1 MQDIFDSCFEVG
13 EMQEGSDERIL
24 RQERKGQVISTLMKV
39 RESVWV
45 FFGNALESLGELGC
59 ILGCFGWVCVCLGV
73 FWVFVFGIFFMTIF
87 IIYLLCCV

>member
-45 FFGNALESLGELGC
+45 FFGNVLESLGEL
-59 ILGCFGWVCVCLGV
+59 GWVCVCLGV
-73 FWVFVFGIFFMTIF
+73 FWVFV
-87 IIYLLCCV
+87 CVWDVF